1 MELSPIYLQRLE
13 TATQEGVQQGL
24 QQGVQQG
31 LQQGVQQGLQQGVQQ
46 GLQQGLQQGKRIVVE
61 NLLRVRFGSLD
72 DELSAIIEPLVELP
86 VEEFTPLLVQLS
98 REELLARFLD

>member
-1 MELSPIYLQRLE
+1 MERSPIYLQRLE
-13 TATQEGVQQGL
+13 TATQEGLKQGL

-31 LQQGVQQGLQQGVQQ
+31 LQQGVQQGLQQGAKHT
-46 GLQQGLQQGKRIVVE
+46 KRIVIE